1 MDQLR
6 DLRNYIEWLEE
17 RKSLIRIREELSP
30 ILEIPTF
37 LRKLMYSKGPSVIFE
52 KVKGFDNWRI
62 VGNLFPNLDTISS
75 FLSVDNLEEVG
86 FRMIQPLILPIPYKT
101 FDKIKTLGD
110 LTKMSSY
117 LPKKTNKAAFTENV
131 IEGNDN
137 PLDKIPFF
145 KTWPKD
151 GGRYITF
158 GMVITLENEKTVNMG
173 VYRVMILDG
182 NKGIIHWQIHKR
194 GAHVHLNALE
204 NKKDEIP
211 VAISIGSDPGTM
223 LASVSPVPYPIDK
236 ALFAGIIRNK
246 GIELYELNNGVLV
259 PANSEIVIEG
269 RVLANQLLE
278 EGPFGDHWGYYDK
291 PIEKYPLL
299 VVDRVYLRD
308 DPIYYGTVVGLPP
321 LEDAVIGKAIEK
333 IFKPIM
339 QTIIPE
345 IVNVNYPVEGVF
357 QGMIIVSIK
366 KRYPGQAK
374 KVMNALWGIGQ
385 SSLTKIIIVV
395 DHDIDPNDI
404 GKVIWAISSNVNPE
418 NDVLI
423 IKGSH
428 SDALDPSNLFPSFGS
443 KMGIDA
449 TRKLPE
455 EREGKVWPEIVSEDE
470 NVYRKI
476 EEIFGN
482 YLKKDKNLF

>member
-1 MDQLR
+1 MDPLK
-6 DLRNYIEWLEE
+6 DLRNYIEWLEN
-17 RKSLIRIREELSP
+17 RNSLIRVKEELSP
-30 ILEIPTF
+30 ILEIPAY
-37 LRKLMYSKGPSVIFE
+37 LRRIMYSKGPSVVFE
-52 KVKGFDNWRI
+52 KVKGFENWKI
-62 VGNLFPNLDTISS
+62 AGNLFPNLDTISS
-75 FLSVDNLEEVG
+75 SLSVNNLEEIG
-86 FRMIQPLILPIPYKT
+86 IRMIEPITSPIPYKM

-117 LPKKTNKAAFTENV
+117 LPKKVNKAPFTENV
-131 IEGNDN
+131 IENKDN

-151 GGRYITF
+151 GGRYVTF
-158 GMVITLENEKTVNMG
+158 GMVITQENEKTINMG
-173 VYRVMILDG
+173 VYRIMILNG
-182 NKGIIHWQIHKR
+182 NKGVVHWQIHKR
-194 GAHVHLNALE
+194 GAHVHLNAME

-211 VAISIGSDPGTM
+211 IAVSIGSDPGTM

-246 GIELYELNNGVLV
+246 GIELYELNNGILV
-259 PANSEIVIEG
+259 PANSEIVLEG
-269 RVLANQLLE
+269 KVLVNQLLD

-291 PIEKYPLL
+291 PTEKYPLF
-299 VVDRVYLRD
+299 VVDRVYVRD
-308 DPIYYGTVVGLPP
+308 DPIYYGTVVGIPP
-321 LEDAVIGKAIEK
+321 LEDAVMGKAIEK

-339 QTIIPE
+339 QMIIPE
-345 IVNVNYPVEGVF
+345 IVDINYPVEGVF
-357 QGMIIVSIK
+357 QGLLIVSIK
-366 KRYPGQAK
+366 KRFPGQAK

-404 GKVIWAISSNVNPE
+404 GKVIWALSSNVNPE
-418 NDVLI
+418 KDVLI

-455 EREGKVWPEIVSEDE
+455 EREGKSWPEIVSEDE
-470 NVYRKI
+470 EVNKKI
-476 EEIFGN
+476 EEIFKN
-482 YLKKDKNLF
+482 YLNKI